1 MSKVGAL
8 TVPSST
14 LSDHHNATACP
25 QSLLYLVFRLP
36 GEPSKSIIGTLDCRR
51 RTGNLSGGFLEARSI
66 PIIRVVDV
74 SPVLPLPVWCS
85 AIMKAFGLHSESLA
99 HGDAV
104 PAGHKYPRTEN
115 LRRWRGRGLQG

>member
-51 RTGNLSGGFLEARSI
+51 RTGNLSGGVPRSAVD
-66 PIIRVVDV
+66 PYHPSRRCFAGFATPCVVLGDHEGV
-74 SPVLPLPVWCS
+74 WSP
-85 AIMKAFGLHSESLA
+85 
-99 HGDAV
+99 
-104 PAGHKYPRTEN
+104 
-115 LRRWRGRGLQG
+115 